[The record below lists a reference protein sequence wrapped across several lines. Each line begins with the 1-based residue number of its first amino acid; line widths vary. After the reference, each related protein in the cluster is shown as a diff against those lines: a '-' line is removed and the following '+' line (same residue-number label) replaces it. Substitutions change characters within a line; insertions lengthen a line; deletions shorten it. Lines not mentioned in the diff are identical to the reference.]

1 MYPTCMQPPLC
12 MLKVDIMRTPVFL
25 ESRRDS
31 RAETKMCGKV
41 LEFEYFNSRMRRERK
56 GSSDDS

>member
-1 MYPTCMQPPLC
+1 